1 MDKNIISSKDFQI
14 SFVEIEP
21 GVSGMAGDRG
31 KRWQKM
37 DREHGASLLTVRG
50 KMDRIEEE
58 RIKAGWPEHFK
69 VSFTKMP
76 TGEVRFRR
84 EWTPE
89 AMKEDLRFLR
99 MQNNNPSEAKKL
111 LKLRKKRFKA
121 KEKLKRKHRGLI

>member
-1 MDKNIISSKDFQI
+1 MTEKINSKDFQI

-21 GVSGMAGDRG
+21 DVSSMAGDRG
-31 KRWQKM
+31 SRWQKM
-37 DREHGASLLTVRG
+37 DRNHSASLHTLNG

-58 RIKAGWPEHFK
+58 RKKAGYPLHFK

-84 EWTPE
+84 EWTAE
-89 AMKEDLRFLR
+89 ARAEDIRFLR
-99 MQNNNPSEAKKL
+99 MQNNNPSEARKL
-111 LKLRKKRFKA
+111 LQLRKKRFKA